1 MSRERV
7 VVGIGTDQI
16 ENLISKAKSR
26 PTAGEYYFF
35 MILGRLKVVEADF
48 PIVISIGKYK
58 ENHQKPWFLRYD
70 LDFEA
75 T

>member
-1 MSRERV
+1 
-7 VVGIGTDQI
+7 
-16 ENLISKAKSR
+16 
-26 PTAGEYYFF
+26 
-35 MILGRLKVVEADF
+35 MILGRLKVEEVDF